1 MDWKKKRDE
10 ELETGGVLSP
20 DFEAE
25 ERGLT
30 GDGEAVETGAESG
43 QSLAVPRA
51 VIGTEEVRRA
61 AMVLQK
67 YKEGKANL
75 ERRIIENE
83 QWFKMLHWAQLRK
96 EGKAPGGPEPASAW
110 LFNSIAN
117 KHADA
122 MDSFPKPNVLP
133 REEGD
138 REDAKMLSSVLPV
151 ILERSGFEQVYSD
164 VWWYKL
170 KAGTG
175 VYGVFWNPRLE
186 NGLGDIDIR
195 KLDILNL
202 FWEPGIS
209 DIQQSRNLFSVE
221 LIDNE
226 VLRSRYPE
234 WKERL
239 GGDVIDVAKY
249 IYDDTVDT
257 TDKTVVVD
265 WYYKIERPGGGKLLH
280 YVKFVGDTVLF
291 ASENEPRYQERG
303 FYDHGEYPVVFDTLF
318 LEEGTPAGFG
328 YIDIM
333 RDAQGYI
340 DRLGGAILKNTMVG
354 ARPRFFVKDTAS
366 INEEEFG
373 DLSKD
378 FVHVA
383 GTRLDD
389 ENLKQITVEPVSSA
403 ALNVLQMKIDELKE
417 TSGNRDFSQGSTA
430 SGVTAASAIAAL
442 QEAGSKLSRD
452 MNKSGY
458 RAFQK
463 INYLCIELIR
473 QFYDEPRSF
482 RITGGQG
489 EEQFAL
495 FDNRRLRPV
504 KQDGVFGVDTGFRRP
519 VFDIEVVSQKA
530 SPFNTIAQNELAK
543 ELFSMG
549 FFNPQLSDQALC
561 AVELMDFEG
570 KEMVR
575 QKISQ
580 NGTLLQMVQQM
591 QAQMQKMALII
602 DAQNGTSVSG
612 EVAGAAPDIG
622 RPAASGADGTA
633 AAMDAMG
640 RESLSSTAGKAR
652 LKAAEAGV
660 PR

>member
-1 MDWKKKRDE
+1 MKDAVTEQAAKK
-10 ELETGGVLSP
+10 P
-20 DFEAE
+20 P
-25 ERGLT
+25 RG
-30 GDGEAVETGAESG
+30 
-43 QSLAVPRA
+43 
-51 VIGTEEVRRA
+51 VIGPEEVRQA
-61 AMVLQK
+61 AQVLQK

-75 ERRIIENE
+75 EQRIIGNE
-83 QWFKMLHWAQLRK
+83 QWYKLLHWGQLRQ
-96 EGKAPGGPEPASAW
+96 EGKAGTGECEPTSAW

-151 ILERSGFEQVYSD
+151 ILERNGFEQTYSD

-170 KAGTG
+170 KSGTG

-195 KLDILNL
+195 KLDLLNL

-221 LIDNE
+221 LMDNRTLE
-226 VLRSRYPE
+226 SRYPQL
-234 WKERL
+234 KGQL
-239 GGDVIDVAKY
+239 GGDVIDVARY

-257 TDKTVVVD
+257 SEKTVVVD
-265 WYYKIERPGGGKLLH
+265 WYYKTEGADGGKRLH
-280 YVKFVGDTVLF
+280 YVKFAGETVLF
-291 ASENEPRYQERG
+291 ASENEPEYQDRG

-328 YIDIM
+328 YVDIM

-340 DRLGGAILKNTMVG
+340 DRLGGAILKNSLVG
-354 ARPRFFVKDTAS
+354 ARPRFFIKDTGAV
-366 INEEEFG
+366 NEKEFA
-373 DLSKD
+373 DVSKD

-383 GTRLDD
+383 GQLDD
-389 ENLKQITVEPVSSA
+389 GSLRQITVEPVSSM

-482 RITGGQG
+482 RITGEQG
-489 EEQFAL
+489 AEEFAV
-495 FDNRRLRPV
+495 FDNRRLRPS
-504 KQDGVFGVDTGFRRP
+504 QTEGVFGVDTGYRRP
-519 VFDIEVVSQKA
+519 VFDIVVTSQKA

-543 ELFSMG
+543 ELFSLG
-549 FFNPQLSDQALC
+549 FFNPELSDQALC
-561 AVELMDFEG
+561 AVDLMDFEG
-570 KEMVR
+570 KELVR
-575 QKISQ
+575 RKITQ
-580 NGTLLQMVQQM
+580 NGTLFQMVQQM
-591 QAQMQKMALII
+591 QAQMQKMAMIL

-612 EVAGAAPDIG
+612 EVAGMVPAMGAPGEAA
-622 RPAASGADGTA
+622 ADGTA

-640 RESLSSTAGKAR
+640 RESATSTAGKAR
-652 LKAAEAGV
+652 TRAAETAT

>member
-1 MDWKKKRDE
+1 MKDEQMTEKLSEGGEMQEREPAADFKKA
-10 ELETGGVLSP
+10 P
-20 DFEAE
+20 
-25 ERGLT
+25 RG
-30 GDGEAVETGAESG
+30 
-43 QSLAVPRA
+43 
-51 VIGTEEVRRA
+51 VIGSEEVRQA
-61 AMVLQK
+61 AQVLQK

-75 ERRIIENE
+75 EQRIIGNE
-83 QWFKMLHWAQLRK
+83 QWYKLLHWGQLRK
-96 EGKAPGGPEPASAW
+96 EGKAGGGDVEPASAW

-122 MDSFPKPNVLP
+122 MDSYPKPNVLP

-151 ILERSGFEQVYSD
+151 ILERNGFEQVYSD

-170 KAGTG
+170 KSGTG

-195 KLDILNL
+195 KLDLLNL

-209 DIQQSRNLFSVE
+209 DIQKSRNLFSVE
-221 LIDNE
+221 LLDNK
-226 VLRSRYPE
+226 VLESRYPML
-234 WKERL
+234 KGKL
-239 GGDVIDVAKY
+239 GGDAIDVARY
-249 IYDDTVDT
+249 IYDDAVDT
-257 TDKTVVVD
+257 ADKTVVVD
-265 WYYKIERPGGGKLLH
+265 WYYKNEDESGKALLH
-280 YVKFVGDTVLF
+280 YVKFAGDTVLF
-291 ASENEPRYQERG
+291 ASENEPEYRERG

-340 DRLGGAILKNTMVG
+340 DRLGGAILKNNLVG
-354 ARPRFFVKDTAS
+354 AKPRFFIKDTAS
-366 INEEEFG
+366 INEEEFA
-373 DLSKD
+373 DTAKD

-383 GTRLDD
+383 GQLSE
-389 ENLKQITVEPVSSA
+389 ENLRQITVEPVSSA

-482 RITGGQG
+482 RITGTQG
-489 EEQFAL
+489 AEEFAL
-495 FDNRRLRPV
+495 FDNRRLRPTR
-504 KQDGVFGVDTGFRRP
+504 QEGVFGVDTGYRRP
-519 VFDIEVVSQKA
+519 VFDIVVTSQKA

-543 ELFSMG
+543 EMFSMG
-549 FFNPQLSDQALC
+549 FFNPELSDQALC
-561 AVELMDFEG
+561 AVDLMDFEG

-575 QKISQ
+575 QKISR
-580 NGTLLQMVQQM
+580 NGALLQTVQQM
-591 QAQMQKMALII
+591 QLQMQKMAAII
-602 DAQNGTSVSG
+602 DAQNGTSVTN
-612 EVAGAAPDIG
+612 EVAGMMPRAGAAG
-622 RPAASGADGTA
+622 GSNADGTA
-633 AAMDAMG
+633 AAMDAIG
-640 RESLSSTAGKAR
+640 EKEASSLVGKAR
-652 LKAAEAGV
+652 AKAAETV
-660 PR
+660 TPR

>member
-1 MDWKKKRDE
+1 MKDERMTEKLSEGGEMQEREPAADFKKA
-10 ELETGGVLSP
+10 P
-20 DFEAE
+20 
-25 ERGLT
+25 RG
-30 GDGEAVETGAESG
+30 
-43 QSLAVPRA
+43 
-51 VIGTEEVRRA
+51 VIGSEEVRQA
-61 AMVLQK
+61 AQVLQK

-75 ERRIIENE
+75 EQRIIGNE
-83 QWFKMLHWAQLRK
+83 QWYKLLHWGQLRK
-96 EGKAPGGPEPASAW
+96 EGKASGGDVEPASAW

-122 MDSFPKPNVLP
+122 MDSYPKPNVLP

-151 ILERSGFEQVYSD
+151 ILERNGFEQVYSD

-170 KAGTG
+170 KSGTG

-195 KLDILNL
+195 KLDLLNL

-209 DIQQSRNLFSVE
+209 DIQKSRNLFSVE
-221 LIDNE
+221 LLDNK
-226 VLRSRYPE
+226 VLESRYPML
-234 WKERL
+234 KGKL
-239 GGDVIDVAKY
+239 GGDAIDVARY
-249 IYDDTVDT
+249 IYDDAVDT
-257 TDKTVVVD
+257 ADKTVVVD
-265 WYYKIERPGGGKLLH
+265 WYYKNEDESGKALLH
-280 YVKFVGDTVLF
+280 YVKFAGDTVLF
-291 ASENEPRYQERG
+291 ASENEPEYRERG

-340 DRLGGAILKNTMVG
+340 DRLGGAILKNSLVG
-354 ARPRFFVKDTAS
+354 AKPRFFIKDTAS
-366 INEEEFG
+366 INEEEFA
-373 DLSKD
+373 DTAKD

-383 GTRLDD
+383 GQLNE
-389 ENLKQITVEPVSSA
+389 ENLRQITVEPVSSA

-482 RITGGQG
+482 RITGTQG
-489 EEQFAL
+489 AEVFAL
-495 FDNRRLRPV
+495 FDNRRLRPTR
-504 KQDGVFGVDTGFRRP
+504 QEGVFGVDTGYRRP
-519 VFDIEVVSQKA
+519 VFDIVVTSQKA

-543 ELFSMG
+543 EMFSMG
-549 FFNPQLSDQALC
+549 FFNPELSDQALC
-561 AVELMDFEG
+561 AVDLMDFEG

-580 NGTLLQMVQQM
+580 NGTLLQTVQQM
-591 QAQMQKMALII
+591 QLQMQKMAAII
-602 DAQNGTSVSG
+602 DAQNGTSVTN
-612 EVAGAAPDIG
+612 EVAGMMPRVGAAG
-622 RPAASGADGTA
+622 GSNADGTA
-633 AAMDAMG
+633 AAMDAIG
-640 RESLSSTAGKAR
+640 EKEASSLVGKAR
-652 LKAAEAGV
+652 AKAAETV
-660 PR
+660 TPR

>member
-1 MDWKKKRDE
+1 MKDEQMTEKLSEGGEMQEREPAADFKKA
-10 ELETGGVLSP
+10 P
-20 DFEAE
+20 
-25 ERGLT
+25 RG
-30 GDGEAVETGAESG
+30 
-43 QSLAVPRA
+43 
-51 VIGTEEVRRA
+51 VIGSEEIRQA
-61 AMVLQK
+61 AQVLQK

-75 ERRIIENE
+75 EQRIIGNE
-83 QWFKMLHWAQLRK
+83 QWYKLLHWGQLRK
-96 EGKAPGGPEPASAW
+96 EGKAGGGDVEPASAW

-122 MDSFPKPNVLP
+122 MDSYPKPNVLP

-151 ILERSGFEQVYSD
+151 ILERNGFEQTYSD

-170 KAGTG
+170 KSGTG

-195 KLDILNL
+195 KLDLLNL

-209 DIQQSRNLFSVE
+209 DIQKSRNLFSVE
-221 LIDNE
+221 LLDNK
-226 VLRSRYPE
+226 VLESRYPML
-234 WKERL
+234 KGKL
-239 GGDVIDVAKY
+239 GGDAIDVARY
-249 IYDDTVDT
+249 IYDDAVDT
-257 TDKTVVVD
+257 ADKTVVVD
-265 WYYKIERPGGGKLLH
+265 WYYKNEDESGKALLH
-280 YVKFVGDTVLF
+280 YVKFAGDTVLF
-291 ASENEPRYQERG
+291 ASENEPEYRERG

-340 DRLGGAILKNTMVG
+340 DRLGGAILKNSLVG
-354 ARPRFFVKDTAS
+354 AKPRFFIKDTAS
-366 INEEEFG
+366 INEEEFA
-373 DLSKD
+373 DTAKD

-383 GTRLDD
+383 GQLSE
-389 ENLKQITVEPVSSA
+389 ENLRQITVEPVSSA

-482 RITGGQG
+482 RITGTQG
-489 EEQFAL
+489 AEVFAL
-495 FDNRRLRPV
+495 FDNRRLRPTR
-504 KQDGVFGVDTGFRRP
+504 QEGVFGVDTGYRRP
-519 VFDIEVVSQKA
+519 VFDIVVTSQKA

-543 ELFSMG
+543 EMFSMG
-549 FFNPQLSDQALC
+549 FFNPELSDQALC
-561 AVELMDFEG
+561 AVDLMDFEG

-580 NGTLLQMVQQM
+580 NGTLLQTVQQM
-591 QAQMQKMALII
+591 QLQMQKMAAII
-602 DAQNGTSVSG
+602 DAQNGTSVTN
-612 EVAGAAPDIG
+612 EVAGMMPRVGTAG
-622 RPAASGADGTA
+622 GSNADGTA
-633 AAMDAMG
+633 AAMDAIG
-640 RESLSSTAGKAR
+640 EKEASPLVGKAR
-652 LKAAEAGV
+652 AKAAETV
-660 PR
+660 TPR

>member
-1 MDWKKKRDE
+1 MKDEQMTEKLSEGGEMQEREPAADFKKA
-10 ELETGGVLSP
+10 P
-20 DFEAE
+20 
-25 ERGLT
+25 RG
-30 GDGEAVETGAESG
+30 
-43 QSLAVPRA
+43 
-51 VIGTEEVRRA
+51 VIGSEEVRQA
-61 AMVLQK
+61 AQVLQK

-75 ERRIIENE
+75 EQRIIGNE
-83 QWFKMLHWAQLRK
+83 QWYKLLHWGQLRK
-96 EGKAPGGPEPASAW
+96 EGKAGGDVEPASAW

-122 MDSFPKPNVLP
+122 MDSYPKPNVLP

-151 ILERSGFEQVYSD
+151 ILERNGFEQVYSD

-170 KAGTG
+170 KSGTG

-195 KLDILNL
+195 KLDLLNL

-209 DIQQSRNLFSVE
+209 DIQKSRNLFSVE
-221 LIDNE
+221 LLDNK
-226 VLRSRYPE
+226 VLESRYPML
-234 WKERL
+234 KGKL
-239 GGDVIDVAKY
+239 GGDAIDVARY
-249 IYDDTVDT
+249 IYDDAVDT
-257 TDKTVVVD
+257 ADKTVVVD
-265 WYYKIERPGGGKLLH
+265 WYYKNEDESGKALLH
-280 YVKFVGDTVLF
+280 YVKFAGDTVLF
-291 ASENEPRYQERG
+291 ASENEPEYRERG

-340 DRLGGAILKNTMVG
+340 DRLGGAILKNNLVG
-354 ARPRFFVKDTAS
+354 AKPRFFIKDTAS
-366 INEEEFG
+366 INEEEFA
-373 DLSKD
+373 DTAKD

-383 GTRLDD
+383 GQLSE
-389 ENLKQITVEPVSSA
+389 ENLRQITVEPVSSA

-482 RITGGQG
+482 RITGTQG
-489 EEQFAL
+489 AEEFTL
-495 FDNRRLRPV
+495 FDNRRLRPTR
-504 KQDGVFGVDTGFRRP
+504 QEGVFGVDTGYRRP
-519 VFDIEVVSQKA
+519 VFDIVVTSQKA

-543 ELFSMG
+543 EMFSMG
-549 FFNPQLSDQALC
+549 FFNPELSDQALC
-561 AVELMDFEG
+561 AVDLMDFEG

-580 NGTLLQMVQQM
+580 NGTLLQAVQQM
-591 QAQMQKMALII
+591 QLQMQKMAAII
-602 DAQNGTSVSG
+602 DAQNGTSVTN
-612 EVAGAAPDIG
+612 EVAGMMPRVGTAG
-622 RPAASGADGTA
+622 GSSADGTA
-633 AAMDAMG
+633 AAMDAIG
-640 RESLSSTAGKAR
+640 EEASSSLVGKAR
-652 LKAAEAGV
+652 AKAAEAV
-660 PR
+660 TPR

>member
-1 MDWKKKRDE
+1 MKDAVTEQAVKK
-10 ELETGGVLSP
+10 P
-20 DFEAE
+20 P
-25 ERGLT
+25 RGI
-30 GDGEAVETGAESG
+30 
-43 QSLAVPRA
+43 
-51 VIGTEEVRRA
+51 IGPEEVRQA
-61 AMVLQK
+61 AHVLQK

-75 ERRIIENE
+75 EQRVIGNE
-83 QWFKMLHWAQLRK
+83 QWYKLLHWGQLRQ
-96 EGKAPGGPEPASAW
+96 EGKAGPGECEPASAW

-151 ILERSGFEQVYSD
+151 ILERNGFEQTYSD

-170 KAGTG
+170 KSGTG

-195 KLDILNL
+195 KLDLLNL

-221 LIDNE
+221 LMDNRTLE
-226 VLRSRYPE
+226 SRYPQL
-234 WKERL
+234 KGQL
-239 GGDVIDVAKY
+239 GGDVIDVARY

-257 TDKTVVVD
+257 SEKTVVVD
-265 WYYKIERPGGGKLLH
+265 WYYKTEGADGGKRLH
-280 YVKFVGDTVLF
+280 YVKFAGETVLF
-291 ASENEPRYQERG
+291 ASENEPEYQDRG

-328 YIDIM
+328 YVDIM

-340 DRLGGAILKNTMVG
+340 DRLGGAILKNSLVG
-354 ARPRFFVKDTAS
+354 ARPRFFIKDTGAV
-366 INEEEFG
+366 NEKEFA
-373 DLSKD
+373 DVSKD

-383 GTRLDD
+383 GQLDD
-389 ENLKQITVEPVSSA
+389 GSLRQITVELVSSM

-482 RITGGQG
+482 RITGEQG
-489 EEQFAL
+489 AEEFAV
-495 FDNRRLRPV
+495 FDNRRLRPS
-504 KQDGVFGVDTGFRRP
+504 QTEGVFGVDTGYRRP
-519 VFDIEVVSQKA
+519 VFDIVVTSQKA

-543 ELFSMG
+543 ELFSLG
-549 FFNPQLSDQALC
+549 FFNPELSDQALC
-561 AVELMDFEG
+561 AVDLMDFEG
-570 KEMVR
+570 KELVR
-575 QKISQ
+575 RKITQ
-580 NGTLLQMVQQM
+580 NGTLFQMVQQM
-591 QAQMQKMALII
+591 QAQMQKMAMII

-612 EVAGAAPDIG
+612 EVAGMVPAMGAPGEAA
-622 RPAASGADGTA
+622 ADGTA

-640 RESLSSTAGKAR
+640 RESATSTAGKAR
-652 LKAAEAGV
+652 TRAAETAT

>member
-1 MDWKKKRDE
+1 MKDAVTEQAAKK
-10 ELETGGVLSP
+10 P
-20 DFEAE
+20 P
-25 ERGLT
+25 RG
-30 GDGEAVETGAESG
+30 
-43 QSLAVPRA
+43 
-51 VIGTEEVRRA
+51 VIGPEEVRQA
-61 AMVLQK
+61 AQVLQK

-75 ERRIIENE
+75 EQRIIGNE
-83 QWFKMLHWAQLRK
+83 QWYKLLHWGQLRQ
-96 EGKAPGGPEPASAW
+96 EGKAGTGECEPTSAW

-151 ILERSGFEQVYSD
+151 ILERNGFEQTYSD

-170 KAGTG
+170 KSGTG
-175 VYGVFWNPRLE
+175 VYGVFWNPRLD

-195 KLDILNL
+195 KLDLLNL

-221 LIDNE
+221 LMDNRTLE
-226 VLRSRYPE
+226 SRYPQL
-234 WKERL
+234 KGQL
-239 GGDVIDVAKY
+239 GGDVIDVARY

-257 TDKTVVVD
+257 SEKTVVVD
-265 WYYKIERPGGGKLLH
+265 WYYKTEGADGGKRLH
-280 YVKFVGDTVLF
+280 YVKFAGETVLF
-291 ASENEPRYQERG
+291 ASENEPEYQDRG

-328 YIDIM
+328 YVDIM

-340 DRLGGAILKNTMVG
+340 DRLGGAILKNSLVG
-354 ARPRFFVKDTAS
+354 ARPRFFIKDTGAV
-366 INEEEFG
+366 NEKEFA
-373 DLSKD
+373 DVSKD

-383 GTRLDD
+383 GQLDD
-389 ENLKQITVEPVSSA
+389 GSLRQITVEPVSSM

-482 RITGGQG
+482 RITGEQG
-489 EEQFAL
+489 AEEFAV
-495 FDNRRLRPV
+495 FDNRRLRPS
-504 KQDGVFGVDTGFRRP
+504 QTEGVFGVDTGYRRP
-519 VFDIEVVSQKA
+519 VFDIVVTSQKA

-549 FFNPQLSDQALC
+549 FFNPELSDQALC
-561 AVELMDFEG
+561 AVDLMDFEG
-570 KEMVR
+570 KELVR
-575 QKISQ
+575 RKITQ
-580 NGTLLQMVQQM
+580 NGTLFQMVQQM
-591 QAQMQKMALII
+591 QAQMQKMAMII

-612 EVAGAAPDIG
+612 EVAGMVPAMGAPGEAA
-622 RPAASGADGTA
+622 ADGTA

-640 RESLSSTAGKAR
+640 RESATSTAGKAR
-652 LKAAEAGV
+652 TRAAETAT

>member
-1 MDWKKKRDE
+1 MKDAVTEQAVKK
-10 ELETGGVLSP
+10 P
-20 DFEAE
+20 P
-25 ERGLT
+25 RG
-30 GDGEAVETGAESG
+30 
-43 QSLAVPRA
+43 
-51 VIGTEEVRRA
+51 VIGPEEVRQA
-61 AMVLQK
+61 AQVLQK

-75 ERRIIENE
+75 EQRIIGNE
-83 QWFKMLHWAQLRK
+83 QWYKLLHWGQLRQ
-96 EGKAPGGPEPASAW
+96 EGKAGPGECEPASAW

-151 ILERSGFEQVYSD
+151 ILERNGFEQTYSD

-170 KAGTG
+170 KSGTG

-195 KLDILNL
+195 KLDLLNL

-221 LIDNE
+221 LMDNRTLE
-226 VLRSRYPE
+226 SRYPQL
-234 WKERL
+234 KGQL
-239 GGDVIDVAKY
+239 GGDVIDVARY

-257 TDKTVVVD
+257 SEKTVVVD
-265 WYYKIERPGGGKLLH
+265 WYYKTEGADGGKRLH
-280 YVKFVGDTVLF
+280 YVKFAGETVLF
-291 ASENEPRYQERG
+291 ASENEPEYQDRG

-328 YIDIM
+328 YVDIM

-340 DRLGGAILKNTMVG
+340 DRLGGAILKNSLVG
-354 ARPRFFVKDTAS
+354 ARPRFFIKDTGAV
-366 INEEEFG
+366 NEKEFA
-373 DLSKD
+373 DVSKD

-383 GTRLDD
+383 GQLDD
-389 ENLKQITVEPVSSA
+389 GSLRQITVEPVSSM

-482 RITGGQG
+482 RITGEQG
-489 EEQFAL
+489 AEEFAV
-495 FDNRRLRPV
+495 FDNRRLRPS
-504 KQDGVFGVDTGFRRP
+504 QTEGVFGVDTGYRRP
-519 VFDIEVVSQKA
+519 IFDIVVTSQKA

-549 FFNPQLSDQALC
+549 FFNPELSDQALC
-561 AVELMDFEG
+561 AVDLMDFEG
-570 KEMVR
+570 KELVR
-575 QKISQ
+575 RKITQ
-580 NGTLLQMVQQM
+580 NGTLFQMVQQM
-591 QAQMQKMALII
+591 QAQMQKMAMII

-612 EVAGAAPDIG
+612 EVAGMVPAMGAPGEAA
-622 RPAASGADGTA
+622 ADGTA

-640 RESLSSTAGKAR
+640 RESATSTAGKAR
-652 LKAAEAGV
+652 TRAAETAT

>member
-1 MDWKKKRDE
+1 MKDEQMTEKLSEGGEMQEREPAADFKKA
-10 ELETGGVLSP
+10 P
-20 DFEAE
+20 
-25 ERGLT
+25 RG
-30 GDGEAVETGAESG
+30 
-43 QSLAVPRA
+43 
-51 VIGTEEVRRA
+51 VIGSEEVRQA
-61 AMVLQK
+61 AQVLQK

-75 ERRIIENE
+75 EQRIIGNE
-83 QWFKMLHWAQLRK
+83 QWYKLLHWGQLRK
-96 EGKAPGGPEPASAW
+96 EGKAGGGDVEPASAW

-122 MDSFPKPNVLP
+122 MDSYPKPNVLP

-151 ILERSGFEQVYSD
+151 ILERNGFEQVYSD

-170 KAGTG
+170 KSGTG

-195 KLDILNL
+195 KLDLLNL

-209 DIQQSRNLFSVE
+209 DIQKSRNLFSVE
-221 LIDNE
+221 LLDNK
-226 VLRSRYPE
+226 VLESRYPML
-234 WKERL
+234 KGKL
-239 GGDVIDVAKY
+239 GGDAIDVARY
-249 IYDDTVDT
+249 IYDDAVDT
-257 TDKTVVVD
+257 ADKTVVVD
-265 WYYKIERPGGGKLLH
+265 WYYKNEDESGKTLLH
-280 YVKFVGDTVLF
+280 YVKFAGDTVLF
-291 ASENEPRYQERG
+291 ASENEPEYRERG

-340 DRLGGAILKNTMVG
+340 DRLGGAILKNNLVG
-354 ARPRFFVKDTAS
+354 AKPRFFIKDTAS
-366 INEEEFG
+366 INEEEFA
-373 DLSKD
+373 DTAKD

-383 GTRLDD
+383 GQLSE
-389 ENLKQITVEPVSSA
+389 ENLRQITVEPVSSA

-482 RITGGQG
+482 RITGTQG
-489 EEQFAL
+489 AEEFTL
-495 FDNRRLRPV
+495 FDNRRLRPTR
-504 KQDGVFGVDTGFRRP
+504 QEGVFGVDTGYRRP
-519 VFDIEVVSQKA
+519 VFDIVVTSQKA

-543 ELFSMG
+543 EMFSMG
-549 FFNPQLSDQALC
+549 FFNPELSDQALC
-561 AVELMDFEG
+561 AVDLMDFEG

-580 NGTLLQMVQQM
+580 NGTLLQTVQQM
-591 QAQMQKMALII
+591 QLQMQKMAAII
-602 DAQNGTSVSG
+602 DAQNGTSVTN
-612 EVAGAAPDIG
+612 EVAGMMPRVGTAG
-622 RPAASGADGTA
+622 GSNADGMA
-633 AAMDAMG
+633 AAMDAIG
-640 RESLSSTAGKAR
+640 EKEASSLVGKAR
-652 LKAAEAGV
+652 AKAAETV
-660 PR
+660 TPR

>member
-1 MDWKKKRDE
+1 MKDAVTEQAVKK
-10 ELETGGVLSP
+10 P
-20 DFEAE
+20 P
-25 ERGLT
+25 RGI
-30 GDGEAVETGAESG
+30 
-43 QSLAVPRA
+43 
-51 VIGTEEVRRA
+51 IGPEEVRQA
-61 AMVLQK
+61 AQVLQK

-75 ERRIIENE
+75 EQRIIGNE
-83 QWFKMLHWAQLRK
+83 QWYKLLHWGQLRQ
-96 EGKAPGGPEPASAW
+96 EGKAGPGECEPASAW

-151 ILERSGFEQVYSD
+151 ILERNGFEQTYSD

-170 KAGTG
+170 KSGTG

-195 KLDILNL
+195 KLDLLNL

-221 LIDNE
+221 LMDNRT
-226 VLRSRYPE
+226 LKSRYPQL
-234 WKERL
+234 KGQL
-239 GGDVIDVAKY
+239 GGDVIDVARY

-257 TDKTVVVD
+257 SEKTVVVD
-265 WYYKIERPGGGKLLH
+265 WYYKTEGADGGKRLH
-280 YVKFVGDTVLF
+280 YVKFAGETVLF
-291 ASENEPRYQERG
+291 ASENEPEYQDRG

-328 YIDIM
+328 YVDIM

-340 DRLGGAILKNTMVG
+340 DRLGGAILKNSLVG
-354 ARPRFFVKDTAS
+354 ARPRFFIKDTGAV
-366 INEEEFG
+366 NEKEFA
-373 DLSKD
+373 DVSKD

-383 GTRLDD
+383 GQLDD
-389 ENLKQITVEPVSSA
+389 GSLRQITVEPVSSM

-482 RITGGQG
+482 RITGEQG
-489 EEQFAL
+489 MEEFAV
-495 FDNRRLRPV
+495 FDNRRLRPS
-504 KQDGVFGVDTGFRRP
+504 QTEGVFGVDTGYRRP
-519 VFDIEVVSQKA
+519 VFDIVVTSQKA

-549 FFNPQLSDQALC
+549 FFNPELSDQALC
-561 AVELMDFEG
+561 AVDLMDFEG
-570 KEMVR
+570 KELVR
-575 QKISQ
+575 RKITQ
-580 NGTLLQMVQQM
+580 NGTLFQMVQQM
-591 QAQMQKMALII
+591 QAQMQKMAMII

-612 EVAGAAPDIG
+612 EVAGMVPAMGAPGEAA
-622 RPAASGADGTA
+622 ADGTA

-640 RESLSSTAGKAR
+640 RESATSTAGKAR
-652 LKAAEAGV
+652 TRAAETAT

>member
-1 MDWKKKRDE
+1 MKDEQMTEKLSEGGEMQEREPAADFKKA
-10 ELETGGVLSP
+10 P
-20 DFEAE
+20 
-25 ERGLT
+25 RG
-30 GDGEAVETGAESG
+30 
-43 QSLAVPRA
+43 
-51 VIGTEEVRRA
+51 VIGSEEVRQA
-61 AMVLQK
+61 AQVLQK

-75 ERRIIENE
+75 EQRIIGNE
-83 QWFKMLHWAQLRK
+83 QWYKLLHWGQLRK
-96 EGKAPGGPEPASAW
+96 EGKAGGGDVEPASAW

-122 MDSFPKPNVLP
+122 MDSYPKPNVLP

-151 ILERSGFEQVYSD
+151 ILERNGFEQVYSD

-170 KAGTG
+170 KSGTG

-195 KLDILNL
+195 KLDLLNL

-209 DIQQSRNLFSVE
+209 DIQKSRNLFSVE
-221 LIDNE
+221 LLDNK
-226 VLRSRYPE
+226 VLESRYPML
-234 WKERL
+234 KGKL
-239 GGDVIDVAKY
+239 GGGAIDVARY
-249 IYDDTVDT
+249 IYDDAVDT
-257 TDKTVVVD
+257 ADKTVVVD
-265 WYYKIERPGGGKLLH
+265 WYYKNEDESGKTLLH
-280 YVKFVGDTVLF
+280 YVKFAGDTVLF
-291 ASENEPRYQERG
+291 ASENEPEYRERG

-340 DRLGGAILKNTMVG
+340 DRLGGAILKNNLVG
-354 ARPRFFVKDTAS
+354 AKPRFFIKDTAS
-366 INEEEFG
+366 INEEEFA
-373 DLSKD
+373 DTAKD

-383 GTRLDD
+383 GQLSE
-389 ENLKQITVEPVSSA
+389 ENLRQITVEPVSSA

-482 RITGGQG
+482 RITGTQG
-489 EEQFAL
+489 AEEFTL
-495 FDNRRLRPV
+495 FDNRRLRPTR
-504 KQDGVFGVDTGFRRP
+504 QEGVFGVDTGYRRP
-519 VFDIEVVSQKA
+519 VFDIVVTSQKA

-543 ELFSMG
+543 EMFSMG
-549 FFNPQLSDQALC
+549 FFNPELSDQALC
-561 AVELMDFEG
+561 AVDLMDFEG

-580 NGTLLQMVQQM
+580 NGTLLQTVQQM
-591 QAQMQKMALII
+591 QLQMQKMAAII
-602 DAQNGTSVSG
+602 DAQNGTSVTN
-612 EVAGAAPDIG
+612 EVAGMMPRVGTAG
-622 RPAASGADGTA
+622 GSNADGTA
-633 AAMDAMG
+633 AAMDAIG
-640 RESLSSTAGKAR
+640 EKEASSLVGKAR
-652 LKAAEAGV
+652 AKAAETV
-660 PR
+660 TPR

>member
-1 MDWKKKRDE
+1 MKDEQMTEKLPEGGEMQEREPAADFKKA
-10 ELETGGVLSP
+10 P
-20 DFEAE
+20 
-25 ERGLT
+25 RG
-30 GDGEAVETGAESG
+30 
-43 QSLAVPRA
+43 
-51 VIGTEEVRRA
+51 VIGSEEVRQA
-61 AMVLQK
+61 AQVLQK

-75 ERRIIENE
+75 EQRIIGNE
-83 QWFKMLHWAQLRK
+83 QWYKLLHWGQLRK
-96 EGKAPGGPEPASAW
+96 EGKAGGGDVEPASAW

-122 MDSFPKPNVLP
+122 MDSYPKPNVLP

-151 ILERSGFEQVYSD
+151 ILERNGFEQTYSD

-170 KAGTG
+170 KSGTG

-195 KLDILNL
+195 KLDLLNL

-209 DIQQSRNLFSVE
+209 DIQKSRNLFSVE
-221 LIDNE
+221 LLDNK
-226 VLRSRYPE
+226 VLESRYPE
-234 WKERL
+234 LKGKL
-239 GGDVIDVAKY
+239 GGDVIDVARY
-249 IYDDTVDT
+249 IYDDAVDT

-265 WYYKIERPGGGKLLH
+265 WYYKNEDESGKTLLH
-280 YVKFVGDTVLF
+280 YVKFAGDTVLF
-291 ASENEPRYQERG
+291 ASENEPEYRERG

-340 DRLGGAILKNTMVG
+340 DRLGGAILKNSLVG
-354 ARPRFFVKDTAS
+354 AKPRFFIKDTAS
-366 INEEEFG
+366 INEEEFA
-373 DLSKD
+373 DTAKD

-383 GTRLDD
+383 GQLSE
-389 ENLKQITVEPVSSA
+389 ENLRQITVEPVSSA

-482 RITGGQG
+482 RITGTQG
-489 EEQFAL
+489 AEKFAL
-495 FDNRRLRPV
+495 FDNRRLRPAR
-504 KQDGVFGVDTGFRRP
+504 QEGVFGVDTGYRRP
-519 VFDIEVVSQKA
+519 VFDIVVTSQKA

-543 ELFSMG
+543 EMFSMG
-549 FFNPQLSDQALC
+549 FFNPELSDQALC
-561 AVELMDFEG
+561 AVDLMDFEG

-580 NGTLLQMVQQM
+580 NGTLLQTVQQM
-591 QAQMQKMALII
+591 QLQMQKMAAII
-602 DAQNGTSVSG
+602 DAQNGTSVSN
-612 EVAGAAPDIG
+612 EVAGMMPQVGAAG
-622 RPAASGADGTA
+622 GSNADGTA
-633 AAMDAMG
+633 AAMDAIG
-640 RESLSSTAGKAR
+640 EEASSSLVGKAR
-652 LKAAEAGV
+652 AKAAEAV
-660 PR
+660 TPR

>member
-1 MDWKKKRDE
+1 MKDE
-10 ELETGGVLSP
+10 QMTEKLPEGGEMQEREP
-20 DFEAE
+20 AADFKNAP
-25 ERGLT
+25 RG
-30 GDGEAVETGAESG
+30 
-43 QSLAVPRA
+43 
-51 VIGTEEVRRA
+51 VIGSEEVRQA
-61 AMVLQK
+61 AQVLQK

-75 ERRIIENE
+75 EQRIIGNE
-83 QWFKMLHWAQLRK
+83 QWYKLLHWGQLRK
-96 EGKAPGGPEPASAW
+96 EGKAGGDVEPASAW

-122 MDSFPKPNVLP
+122 MDSYPKPNVLP

-151 ILERSGFEQVYSD
+151 ILERNGFEQTYSD

-170 KAGTG
+170 KSGTG

-195 KLDILNL
+195 KLDLLNL

-209 DIQQSRNLFSVE
+209 DIQKSRNLFSVE
-221 LIDNE
+221 LLDNK
-226 VLRSRYPE
+226 VLESRYPML
-234 WKERL
+234 KGKL
-239 GGDVIDVAKY
+239 GGDVIDVARY
-249 IYDDTVDT
+249 IYDDAVDT
-257 TDKTVVVD
+257 ADKTVVVD
-265 WYYKIERPGGGKLLH
+265 WYYKNEDESGKTLLH
-280 YVKFVGDTVLF
+280 YVKFAGDTVLF
-291 ASENEPRYQERG
+291 ASENEPEYRERG

-340 DRLGGAILKNTMVG
+340 DRLGGAILKNSLVG
-354 ARPRFFVKDTAS
+354 AKPRFFIKDTAS
-366 INEEEFG
+366 INEEEFA
-373 DLSKD
+373 DTAKD

-383 GTRLDD
+383 GQLSE
-389 ENLKQITVEPVSSA
+389 ENLRQITVEPVSSA

-482 RITGGQG
+482 RITGTQG
-489 EEQFAL
+489 AEEFTL
-495 FDNRRLRPV
+495 FDNRRLRPAR
-504 KQDGVFGVDTGFRRP
+504 QEGVFGVDTGYRRP
-519 VFDIEVVSQKA
+519 VFDIVVTSQKA

-543 ELFSMG
+543 EMFSMG
-549 FFNPQLSDQALC
+549 FFNPELSDQALC
-561 AVELMDFEG
+561 AVDLMDFEG

-580 NGTLLQMVQQM
+580 NGTLLQTVQQM
-591 QAQMQKMALII
+591 QLQMQKMAAII
-602 DAQNGTSVSG
+602 DAQNGTSVSNEIAG
-612 EVAGAAPDIG
+612 MMPQMGAAG
-622 RPAASGADGTA
+622 GSNADGTA
-633 AAMDAMG
+633 AAMDAIG
-640 RESLSSTAGKAR
+640 EEASSSLVGKAR
-652 LKAAEAGV
+652 AKAAETV
-660 PR
+660 TPR